1 VGGRER
7 ESERKRRKSERHGV
21 VGKEFLAAVI
31 NLILGLISQAID
43 G

>member
-7 ESERKRRKSERHGV
+7 ESERKRRKSERHRV
-21 VGKEFLAAVI
+21 VGIEFLAAVI
-31 NLILGLISQAID
+31 NMILGLISQARD